1 MTLYGF
7 SIIVDSMRY
16 EILSPD
22 EKSRDGY
29 LNRILLE
36 INKICRDHDLNWLS
50 KNGLLIYKTNN
61 GQIAQEHTTDLVFSF
76 IKGYF
81 IGCAKT
87 YQMFSS
93 EIKV

>member
-29 LNRILLE
+29 LNRILIE
-36 INKICRDHDLNWLS
+36 INKIWN
-50 KNGLLIYKTNN
+50 Y
-61 GQIAQEHTTDLVFSF
+61 V
-76 IKGYF
+76 
-81 IGCAKT
+81 
-87 YQMFSS
+87 
-93 EIKV
+93 